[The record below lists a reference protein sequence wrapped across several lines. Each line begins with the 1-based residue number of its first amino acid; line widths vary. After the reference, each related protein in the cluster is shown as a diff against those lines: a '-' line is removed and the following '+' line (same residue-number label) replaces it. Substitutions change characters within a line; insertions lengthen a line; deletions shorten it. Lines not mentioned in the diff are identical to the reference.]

1 LPDDEVT
8 PRIVVFARGG
18 LFLLQTTLVV
28 PPHTS
33 IFGQSA
39 PKDSSGVTIALVPGD
54 RQPVLQLSSN
64 TVLRFLRVRRRWND
78 EESRNTQED
87 TTRCCGVAIK
97 LIDDAQNIVL
107 DHLSVSWGGTT
118 LLKGSGVLHLAMTNS
133 VVSDAFYDRSHT
145 PLMLGSGIVLT
156 QARNVTFAA
165 NLFFN
170 GFRDWPDVEAIT
182 SVEVVNNAFV
192 HTGSNL
198 RVAPAESTHVV
209 PTSRFNIVN
218 NVFVD
223 CSPQENGVS
232 LGEQTGERSLRLY
245 VEGNLGCARTS
256 DTQDETD
263 IVGGG
268 TNSANL
274 TEAMLTLVPND
285 FGTSTLDGTLAADA
299 VLDWLLAEAGATLP
313 VRDVV
318 DAGVVQRINS
328 PAAPSVVTNIE
339 ETGRSYGPSLPGT
352 TWGTDADTDGIPD
365 EEEVSL
371 FGAAVD
377 GAALAPGGE
386 WSYLEYWLNS
396 EQVLGAYYVP
406 IDPPG
411 VANTTSGS
419 IDTSTTTPSTSSS
432 GGPDAAG
439 DSVVTDADGMSP
451 LLIASLATS
460 IVLVL
465 AMIFIGVYC
474 LGKRQGKR
482 ASSERSSNVSTTATS
497 YRSDLTPV
505 YGTEQYPGTESTHSS
520 PSGSAQLSAPTS
532 SEYTAMP
539 AMRTHVYA
547 MAPLRRRGEDDMDYE
562 NLGNLNVKSGPS
574 LS

>member
-1 LPDDEVT
+1 
-8 PRIVVFARGG
+8 
-18 LFLLQTTLVV
+18 
-28 PPHTS
+28 
-33 IFGQSA
+33 
-39 PKDSSGVTIALVPGD
+39 
-54 RQPVLQLSSN
+54 
-64 TVLRFLRVRRRWND
+64 
-78 EESRNTQED
+78 
-87 TTRCCGVAIK
+87 
-97 LIDDAQNIVL
+97 
-107 DHLSVSWGGTT
+107 
-118 LLKGSGVLHLAMTNS
+118 M
-133 VVSDAFYDRSHT
+133 
-145 PLMLGSGIVLT
+145 
-156 QARNVTFAA
+156 
-165 NLFFN
+165 
-170 GFRDWPDVEAIT
+170 
-182 SVEVVNNAFV
+182 
-192 HTGSNL
+192 
-198 RVAPAESTHVV
+198 
-209 PTSRFNIVN
+209 
-218 NVFVD
+218 
-223 CSPQENGVS
+223 

-256 DTQDETD
+256 DTQDEAD

-285 FGTSTLDGTLAADA
+285 FGTSTLDGALAADA

-352 TWGTDADTDGIPD
+352 TWGTDADADGIPD

-386 WSYLEYWLNS
+386 WSYLESWLNS

-419 IDTSTTTPSTSSS
+419 IDTSTTTQSTSSS
-432 GGPDAAG
+432 SGPDAAG
-439 DSVVTDADGMSP
+439 DSVVTDADGMTP

-465 AMIFIGVYC
+465 VMIFIGVYC

-482 ASSERSSNVSTTATS
+482 ASSERSSNVSAPGTS

-505 YGTEQYPGTESTHSS
+505 YGTEQYPGTESTHGS